1 MAQNAIQI
9 IQDPEMLQ
17 NAILQGIRQ
26 ELEQL
31 KTEFQPKQPTDLL
44 TRNEVREL
52 LKVDLSTVHNLT
64 KNGKLK
70 AYGIGNRVYY
80 KRNEIDL
87 VLTPLNI

>member
-17 NAILQGIRQ
+17 NAILQGIRH

-52 LKVDLSTVHNLT
+52 LKVDLSTVHNWT
-64 KNGKLK
+64 KKGKLK

-80 KRNEIDL
+80 KRNEIDD